1 MNAEN
6 YHGHYMNDE
15 SPPAPGMIRV
25 VGKYNI
31 TWIRPSRFSIP
42 WIQRSTFLLLTS
54 PPHGGGGRIQP
65 KEENSWEKSEKREE
79 KGEKRGI
86 KEKWREK
93 NILKEEET

>member
-1 MNAEN
+1 MNPEEYILTFN
-6 YHGHYMNDE
+6 L
-15 SPPAPGMIRV
+15 PPTR
-25 VGKYNI
+25 
-31 TWIRPSRFSIP
+31 
-42 WIQRSTFLLLTS
+42 
-54 PPHGGGGRIQP
+54 GGGIQP